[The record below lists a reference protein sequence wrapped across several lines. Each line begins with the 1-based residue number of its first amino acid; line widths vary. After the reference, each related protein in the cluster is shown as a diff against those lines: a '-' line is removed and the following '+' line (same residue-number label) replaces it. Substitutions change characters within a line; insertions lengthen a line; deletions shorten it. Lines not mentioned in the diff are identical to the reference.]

1 MVVKGRKTMPGK
13 GTNQSP
19 LQIVCQRSLKTVWRG
34 RFFPSRHIGP
44 QAKGG

>member
-19 LQIVCQRSLKTVWRG
+19 LQTVFSDRWQTIWRG
-34 RFFPSRHIGP
+34 RFFPTRHIGP